1 MAKPQASLEQFV
13 QTLIFEAV
21 VPPWVSRV
29 CTSVVDVEHQM
40 VLGRVNLPRFRQNL
54 KPVTRQ
60 RHFLKN
66 ENGNEQV
73 WIQNENENGK

>member
-29 CTSVVDVEHQM
+29 FTSVVDVEHQM

-54 KPVTRQ
+54 IPVPRQ

-66 ENGNEQV
+66 DNGNEQV
-73 WIQNENENGK
+73 WIQNENGK